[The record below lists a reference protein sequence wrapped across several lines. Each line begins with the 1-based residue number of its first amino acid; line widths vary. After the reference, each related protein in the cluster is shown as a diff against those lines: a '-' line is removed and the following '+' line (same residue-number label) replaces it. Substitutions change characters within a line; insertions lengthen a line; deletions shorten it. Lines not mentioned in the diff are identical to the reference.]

1 MMKENVLLRF
11 LAVLLLAA
19 MLAGCTSGNA
29 EETAPGQEQ
38 MQARETNSAEIL
50 ATDTATEVAGE
61 VPATGEAADE
71 NQDGKETQPA
81 ETQAPPV
88 PQPTVPQNCIVVSTA
103 FGNLQYQD
111 QWIEFMR
118 VEQHAEGDN
127 LRVAFSAEINNV
139 RYGLF
144 DLLIGD
150 MDGTPVGKLTDAEGV
165 QRNVY
170 IHMMEIVETSALTE
184 SEQNRLFA
192 MQEDINYIIENLK

>member
-19 MLAGCTSGNA
+19 MLAGCASGNSAETTPSHEQSQA
-29 EETAPGQEQ
+29 EETGSSD
-38 MQARETNSAEIL
+38 MLVTDNETEG
-50 ATDTATEVAGE
+50 AGE
-61 VPATGEAADE
+61 VPATGEAAAE
-71 NQDGKETQPA
+71 NQEPKETQA
-81 ETQAPPV
+81 QKV
-88 PQPTVPQNCIVVSTA
+88 PQPTVPQNCVVVSTA

-127 LRVAFSAEINNV
+127 LRVTFSAEINRV

-144 DLLIGD
+144 ELLIGD
-150 MDGTPVGKLTDAEGV
+150 MDGTPAGKITDAEGV

-170 IHMMEIVETSALTE
+170 IHMMEIVETSALTD

-192 MQEDINYIIENLK
+192 MQEDINYIIENMK